1 MVDKGQGRPA
11 SCMYVQ
17 SVSEDQSGMRIG
29 MGMGVVD
36 MDMEAG
42 VGEGCAPA
50 ASARSTGGGRL
61 PDPIEA
67 LSVDVDACMRLSMRD
82 GRIL

>member
-1 MVDKGQGRPA
+1 
-11 SCMYVQ
+11 MYVQ

-50 ASARSTGGGRL
+50 ASARSTYAALVEVASPTLLRL
-61 PDPIEA
+61 FQWMWMH
-67 LSVDVDACMRLSMRD
+67 ACASA
-82 GRIL
+82 